1 MEHTNKQK
9 SQTPYLSQAQN
20 WSENIH
26 ISGKA
31 QGPVFFA
38 SWKTWVLFEGCWDV
52 WEGGNR
58 DRSAYQFAAVL
69 WMVLNLRDFDNDV
82 YIEKW
87 SIGWHFRWYFC

>member
-52 WEGGNR
+52 
-58 DRSAYQFAAVL
+58 
-69 WMVLNLRDFDNDV
+69 
-82 YIEKW
+82 
-87 SIGWHFRWYFC
+87 

>member
-9 SQTPYLSQAQN
+9 VRPQAQN

-31 QGPVFFA
+31 QGRGPVFFA

-52 WEGGNR
+52 REGANR

-69 WMVLNLRDFDNDV
+69 
-82 YIEKW
+82 
-87 SIGWHFRWYFC
+87 